1 MVVAR
6 AIGHRGQHRG
16 GSGMAA
22 VIMAGAS
29 IALVAAAAPKQTT
42 ALDRTVALHG
52 IAPAMSRREAIAQTH
67 GCSDQPGAA
76 ARQLRLRCETGT
88 LTLSLTDDDRV
99 WSVRASLDLSASGSG
114 LADARRRLTARFGRP
129 TAVLAAPE
137 TWLWLPRPASAQE
150 AIACRVH
157 AGLLASARETPAAP
171 RPQVS
176 AACLPLLSAILPE
189 QDGHVGLIVEQQ
201 DPTLGLARQR

>member
-6 AIGHRGQHRG
+6 AIGNRGRHRG
-16 GSGMAA
+16 GSGMAV

-29 IALVAAAAPKQTT
+29 IALVAATAPEPAA

-52 IAPAMSRREAIAQTH
+52 IVPAMPRREAIAQAH
-67 GCSDQPGAA
+67 DCPDQPGAM

-99 WSVRASLDLSASGSG
+99 WSVRASLDLGTSGSG

-137 TWLWLPRPASAQE
+137 TWLWLPHSASAHE
-150 AIACRVH
+150 AMACRVQ

-176 AACLPLLSAILPE
+176 AACLPLLSATLPE

-201 DPTLGLARQR
+201 DPTLGLARRP